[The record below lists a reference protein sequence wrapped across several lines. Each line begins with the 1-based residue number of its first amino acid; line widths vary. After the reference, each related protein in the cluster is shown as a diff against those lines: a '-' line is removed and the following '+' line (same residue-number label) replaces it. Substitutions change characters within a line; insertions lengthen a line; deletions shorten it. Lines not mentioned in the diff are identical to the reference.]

1 MSGRLPVLGLSKIS
15 DTSDA
20 FFVYSSVVMT
30 QGANNKFAEPSN
42 ISHIRGMNRLTK
54 IYLTIMAFCL
64 TSVLGNAS
72 RLDSDPDVVFFDEE
86 NAMTLLVVKPS
97 TVFASKKGGR
107 RLGAYPIDTKV
118 KLLGMTDKGYM
129 VKGKAKHSMVT
140 GWVSPQNLA
149 STDPKFV
156 KNLKSYY
163 KREME
168 IRDLIAHQE
177 VAIGMTVEE
186 VGRSIG
192 KPTKEE
198 SRVTKDG
205 RSGTWEFAKG
215 KEKKHYTNTVD
226 PRSGQV
232 YRRFSHVTFEETEK
246 LTVEF
251 ENDVVTAISNMK
263 NNGVANVKI
272 IVPPIIFAY

>member
-1 MSGRLPVLGLSKIS
+1 MK
-15 DTSDA
+15 
-20 FFVYSSVVMT
+20 
-30 QGANNKFAEPSN
+30 
-42 ISHIRGMNRLTK
+42 RLTQLS
-54 IYLTIMAFCL
+54 LTIIAYGISTL
-64 TSVLGNAS
+64 LATAS
-72 RLDSDPDVVFFDEE
+72 KLDSDPEVVFFDEKDP
-86 NAMTLLVVKPS
+86 MVLLVVKPS
-97 TVFASKKGGR
+97 TVFATKKGGR
-107 RLGAYPIDTKV
+107 RLGAYPVDTKV

-149 STDPKFV
+149 STDPKFI
-156 KNLKSYY
+156 KNLKSHY

-168 IRDLIAHQE
+168 IRELIAHQE
-177 VAIGMTVEE
+177 IAIGMTVEE

-205 RSGTWEFAKG
+205 RSGKWEFAKG

-226 PRSGQV
+226 PRTGQV
-232 YRRFSHVTFEETEK
+232 FRRFSHVTFEETEK

-251 ENDVVTAISNMK
+251 ENDLVTAISSMK

-272 IVPPIIFAY
+272 VVPPIIFAY